1 MSNKKTPIDLTA
13 IITSLIAVAST
24 LIAVYLTNEHNMK
37 IQEVRFLQNSK
48 IAFINEKREKIE
60 EIYSLFIEN
69 NKIHDRLINPG
80 KGYDDI
86 KGHIFI
92 ENKYEIMKYLEL
104 YVNKEYMKN
113 LFEEIRILENE
124 ILNSKNEKDILE
136 KDHILMVKKE
146 EFKYSLFQEIKEL
159 EESLL
164 N

>member
-69 NKIHDRLINPG
+69 NKIHDRLINTG

-113 LFEEIRILENE
+113 SFEEIRILENE
-124 ILNSKNEKDILE
+124 ILNSKNEKT
-136 KDHILMVKKE
+136 
-146 EFKYSLFQEIKEL
+146 F
-159 EESLL
+159 
-164 N
+164 